1 MNTLHYIYSIV
12 AAIFMG
18 ISVAGAQSHLT
29 FDETGHSFGT
39 IREDGGK
46 VSYSFHYSNTGSEP
60 IVILSATTTCGCTVA
75 AYDRKPIMAGQK
87 GEISITFDP
96 MDRPGAFSKEIRV
109 FTSEKTDP
117 IKLSVSGDVIAR
129 QKSIDELYPVFVG
142 DGLRLDENF
151 LAFSYVEH
159 GKTTRSTIKYVNTS
173 DKSLRLRLEP
183 EKSSGLL
190 NLEYPAAIP
199 PGARGE
205 ITVTYAP
212 SAASRVYGTL
222 HDLLRVYVNDRKS
235 DTLISATGISVDN
248 RDRQDDKYVPK
259 AELTKNIVKFGAV
272 KYGEG
277 ESSGSFGI
285 TNTGNAPLNIRAIE
299 ISEPEIEVTVHGGE
313 KIAAGKTLT
322 AGVRLKHP
330 TDHYG
335 PFIGRVRIITDDP
348 FRPMREIKVT
358 AIIGD

>member
-1 MNTLHYIYSIV
+1 
-12 AAIFMG
+12 MG

-109 FTSEKTDP
+109 FTSEKTGP

-190 NLEYPAAIP
+190 KLEYPAAIP
-199 PGARGE
+199 PLGH
-205 ITVTYAP
+205 
-212 SAASRVYGTL
+212 AA
-222 HDLLRVYVNDRKS
+222 K
-235 DTLISATGISVDN
+235 
-248 RDRQDDKYVPK
+248 
-259 AELTKNIVKFGAV
+259 
-272 KYGEG
+272 
-277 ESSGSFGI
+277 
-285 TNTGNAPLNIRAIE
+285 
-299 ISEPEIEVTVHGGE
+299 
-313 KIAAGKTLT
+313 
-322 AGVRLKHP
+322 
-330 TDHYG
+330 
-335 PFIGRVRIITDDP
+335 
-348 FRPMREIKVT
+348 
-358 AIIGD
+358 